1 MFAHVQNMHQAY
13 EENSKL
19 SFTGDLSLRKCQNT
33 IKIILW
39 NMADDDKVPETHSE
53 SVMGVAL
60 PFQVGP
66 IYCTPATT
74 VQACWWLWKEP
85 GAHIEFE
92 SGASNNAA
100 ISWGKA

>member
-60 PFQVGP
+60 PFQV
-66 IYCTPATT
+66 
-74 VQACWWLWKEP
+74 VL
-85 GAHIEFE
+85 HD
-92 SGASNNAA
+92 
-100 ISWGKA
+100 ISIISDIDDVSARRYS